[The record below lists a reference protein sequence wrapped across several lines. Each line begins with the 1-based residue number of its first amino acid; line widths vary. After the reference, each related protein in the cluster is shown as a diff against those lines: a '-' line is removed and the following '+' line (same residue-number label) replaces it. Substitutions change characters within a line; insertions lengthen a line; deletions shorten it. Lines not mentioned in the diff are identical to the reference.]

1 MKNIFF
7 ILLMFAFGNVNAMDV
22 IDTTH
27 KEETKIEISDYSQTT
42 LQATL
47 LQHNTIMKTGSI
59 GIAVKALK
67 EGKLAKRHS
76 WDSAK
81 KFIFMQVPST
91 INSSIIPKMQ
101 SLPPDAK
108 KEFIKTFDDSDE
120 QIDAIYYSDQIA
132 IVGLSNSVKGYS
144 PSCEDILA
152 EDWLVLN

>member
-1 MKNIFF
+1 
-7 ILLMFAFGNVNAMDV
+7 MFAFGNVNAMDV

-27 KEETKIEISDYSQTT
+27 KEETKIEISDYS
-42 LQATL
+42 
-47 LQHNTIMKTGSI
+47 LQHNTIMKTGGI

-76 WDSAK
+76 WDNAK

-108 KEFIKTFDDSDE
+108 TEFIKTFDDPDE

>member
-1 MKNIFF
+1 
-7 ILLMFAFGNVNAMDV
+7 MFAFGNVNAMDV

-27 KEETKIEISDYSQTT
+27 KEETKIEISEYSQPT
-42 LQATL
+42 LEATL
-47 LQHNTIMKTGSI
+47 LQQNKIMKTGSI

-67 EGKLAKRHS
+67 EGKLAKRQS
-76 WDSAK
+76 WDNTK
-81 KFIFMQVPST
+81 KFVFMQVPSV

-108 KEFIKTFDDSDE
+108 EEFIKTFNNPDE

-132 IVGLSNSVKGYS
+132 IVGLSNSIKSYS

>member
-1 MKNIFF
+1 
-7 ILLMFAFGNVNAMDV
+7 MFAFGNVNAMDV

-47 LQHNTIMKTGSI
+47 LQHKTIMKMGSI

-67 EGKLAKRHS
+67 EGKLAKRQS
-76 WDSAK
+76 WGSAK
-81 KFIFMQVPST
+81 KFVFMQVPAI

-108 KEFIKTFDDSDE
+108 TEFIKTFDDPDE

-152 EDWLVLN
+152 EDWIVLN